1 MSKFLKWVVNIV
13 LIVSIVVTVGL
24 LVPPLVGVTTV
35 IVDDVDMVTNLN
47 RGSVTYGISKELNE
61 LSVGDNIIMKNSEG
75 DYIYRLNAIDIE
87 SGSCELED
95 IKSADRQQRT
105 EVFKAAIPKA
115 IITVPFIG
123 YIVMA
128 MKSTEGLIIIG
139 LAVIFVIILF
149 VLSELWK
156 KDDEE
161 DEEDEEEEEVATS
174 QTLTRNADMSAH
186 ILEKVSSEIGS
197 EISEVV
203 AKDLSQSPTVEEPMK
218 ETAAAEDLAFT
229 KEVDTTVKEQQGE
242 ESVVIDVATEAEMIE
257 IANEVADM
265 PMELAGATEAEVE
278 ETEIES
284 PSEADVV
291 EVEQAS
297 LEPKELA
304 IPAYTATELIEK
316 AKAAKEDPE
325 VKKDE
330 VLGITILDYSDIL

>member
-13 LIVSIVVTVGL
+13 LIVSIVVAVGL

-61 LSVGDNIIMKNSEG
+61 LSVGDNIIIKNSEG
-75 DYIYRLNAIDIE
+75 DYVYRLNAIDIE

-156 KDDEE
+156 KDDE
-161 DEEDEEEEEVATS
+161 DEEDEEEEEAEAP

-203 AKDLSQSPTVEEPMK
+203 AKDLSQSPTVE
-218 ETAAAEDLAFT
+218 DLAFT
-229 KEVDTTVKEQQGE
+229 KEVDTTAKEQQGE
-242 ESVVIDVATEAEMIE
+242 EAVVIDVATEAEAIE
-257 IANEVADM
+257 ITDEVVDM
-265 PMELAGATEAEVE
+265 PMELAGATEVEVE
-278 ETEIES
+278 ATEIES
-284 PSEADVV
+284 PSEVDVV

-304 IPAYTATELIEK
+304 IPAYTAAELIEK
-316 AKAAKEDPE
+316 AKAAKEEPE

-330 VLGITILDYSDIL
+330 VLGITLLDYSDIL